1 MKMPKLILLFLV
13 GSFLAGCHHEQLSQR
28 QTKKDERT
36 KTVDELMEAFSG
48 AKYILYQKE
57 VAQKLIGLGDKTI
70 IPRIKKHLDTQDR
83 KRKCNAAFV
92 LAGLGDKKG
101 VEIII
106 CELEDTT
113 SRPTDMRRSD
123 GSSYPEGQIRADRY
137 YAAFL
142 LGELG
147 TKQAVPALI
156 EALKDETI
164 NYRAAIS
171 LGEIG
176 DKSAIP
182 ALRKMVNDFPEE
194 RLWAGY
200 GLAAMGEPQGF
211 DILREIAI
219 NDPKWTERRHAIRAL
234 GELGDSKDVPTLL
247 TALQDLHPNIRVSAV
262 RALGAIGDPAA
273 IPALTQALKDKRVT
287 ETNAPT
293 SVDKEA
299 QKAIEAIKRNQMYPP
314 HTP

>member
-1 MKMPKLILLFLV
+1 MKMLRLILLFLV
-13 GSFLAGCHHEQLSQR
+13 GSSLTGCHQEQLSQR
-28 QTKKDERT
+28 QVKKYEPP
-36 KTVDELMEAFSG
+36 KTVDELVKAFSS
-48 AKYILYQKE
+48 AEFFWKQRE
-57 VAQKLIGLGDKTI
+57 VAQELVASGDTTI
-70 IPRIKKHLDTQDR
+70 ISKMEKYLYTDDR
-83 KRKCNAAFV
+83 RRRCNAAFV
-92 LAGLGDKKG
+92 LAGLGDKRG
-101 VEIII
+101 VAIII
-106 CELEDTT
+106 DELEDTT
-113 SRPTDMRRSD
+113 TRPTDMIRSD
-123 GSSYPEGQIRADRY
+123 GTSYPEGQIKADRY

-147 TKQAVPALI
+147 NKQAVPALI
-156 EALKDETI
+156 KALKVETI

-182 ALRKMVNDFPEE
+182 ALRTMANDFPKE

-200 GLAAMGEPQGF
+200 GLAALGEQEGF

-219 NDPKWTERRHAIRAL
+219 NDPLWTERRHAIRAL

-247 TALQDLHPNIRVSAV
+247 TALKDLHVNVRVSAV

-273 IPALTQALKDKRVT
+273 LPGLTEALKDKQVT
-287 ETNAPT
+287 EINAPT

-299 QKAIEAIKRNQMYPP
+299 QKAIKAIKGN
-314 HTP
+314 